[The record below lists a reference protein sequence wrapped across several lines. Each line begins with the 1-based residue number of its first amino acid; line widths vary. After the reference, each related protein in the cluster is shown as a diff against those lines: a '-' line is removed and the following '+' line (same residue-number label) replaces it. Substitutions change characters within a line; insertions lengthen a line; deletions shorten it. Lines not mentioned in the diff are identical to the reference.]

1 MKTVQ
6 NTTKHPAGNVTGV
19 TAIEFIALPARS
31 RISIIYLGESFGEG
45 FICLRKLWLIYFNY

>member
-45 FICLRKLWLIYFNY
+45 FICLRKL